1 MNVSDVINGFVG
13 GGLTTYI
20 AYMFFSSFSRLK
32 NSKKCLLWLIP
43 VTIIIS
49 LSTTFFRGKIINI
62 IITLLMT
69 CFISFLFDMKWY
81 NYILL
86 SVSNIAI
93 SSVAE
98 LIVGTLMSLAFSIS
112 MDVGRTGIYYAI
124 GMILSKFLSLIIV
137 ILIRAKKHK
146 LLSSRYRKQFG
157 IILIIP
163 ITTIAIILLQT
174 KYFVQIP
181 ENDYLTLGIALVCY
195 TTLIV
200 SNVIVFDIIDNLCT
214 VIIQDSKIA
223 MVEELISQQSEQY
236 SQFIEQTQEIQKIRH
251 DYHNFLIGLSAELQ
265 ANNIQNAITNIE
277 REYNSVS
284 GFSLPLNIESGNH
297 TIDAFISAKQQVA
310 STKNIRFHTSFHLP
324 FPMKIS
330 LIDLAIMMGNAMD
343 NAIEAT
349 EKIPSVSERII
360 NISLMMKGNSLIIT
374 IINPV
379 IMDVDVTDLKTTKK
393 STELHGFGIIS
404 MKNIA
409 SKYHGNVIFSCQ
421 NGFFTT
427 TIHLNNSPP
436 NSIDKHTNSAD
447 E

>member
-98 LIVGTLMSLAFSIS
+98 LIVGTLMSLVFSIS

-163 ITTIAIILLQT
+163 ITTI
-174 KYFVQIP
+174 
-181 ENDYLTLGIALVCY
+181 GH
-195 TTLIV
+195 
-200 SNVIVFDIIDNLCT
+200 S
-214 VIIQDSKIA
+214 
-223 MVEELISQQSEQY
+223 ISEP
-236 SQFIEQTQEIQKIRH
+236 R
-251 DYHNFLIGLSAELQ
+251 
-265 ANNIQNAITNIE
+265 
-277 REYNSVS
+277 
-284 GFSLPLNIESGNH
+284 
-297 TIDAFISAKQQVA
+297 
-310 STKNIRFHTSFHLP
+310 
-324 FPMKIS
+324 
-330 LIDLAIMMGNAMD
+330 
-343 NAIEAT
+343 
-349 EKIPSVSERII
+349 
-360 NISLMMKGNSLIIT
+360 
-374 IINPV
+374 
-379 IMDVDVTDLKTTKK
+379 
-393 STELHGFGIIS
+393 
-404 MKNIA
+404 
-409 SKYHGNVIFSCQ
+409 
-421 NGFFTT
+421 
-427 TIHLNNSPP
+427 
-436 NSIDKHTNSAD
+436 
-447 E
+447 